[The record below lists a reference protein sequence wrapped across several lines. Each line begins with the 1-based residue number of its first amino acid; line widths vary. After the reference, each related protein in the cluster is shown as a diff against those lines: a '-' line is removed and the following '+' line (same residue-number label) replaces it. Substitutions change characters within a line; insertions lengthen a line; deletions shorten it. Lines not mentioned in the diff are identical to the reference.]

1 MLKFIIIFSRLV
13 GFERFMRY
21 EERMPYKYLCSDAK
35 SYHFYNVAPQI
46 SYTDVIWNEL
56 DTLMRDVEY

>member
-1 MLKFIIIFSRLV
+1 
-13 GFERFMRY
+13 MRY

-35 SYHFYNVAPQI
+35 SYHFYNGAPQI

-56 DTLMRDVEY
+56 DTLMRVVEYP